1 MQYEKD
7 KYDIYIYISVYI
19 HITYPQLKEMTEY
32 IHTDTNNTI
41 K

>member
-7 KYDIYIYISVYI
+7 KYDIYISVYI

-32 IHTDTNNTI
+32 IHTYTNNTI